1 MFILEAC
8 SHLNHFTLP
17 TTQHF
22 LPMFFDNL
30 LTTTAKTITN
40 PDTLIEFMSQSFD
53 VKNMYTEL
61 PHASIIT
68 AIEWLL
74 RESQLTRFGRH
85 KRVHLALSGRRN
97 VAFQRNGGF
106 VHITYAQ
113 LITFV
118 LFDLAN
124 VYFTLG
130 TTILRQHNG
139 IPMGSPISPALA
151 IIVCAHA
158 EHLFKQTISDFP
170 NFFAARYM
178 DDLHATC
185 TFTATDISGRRRAEE
200 IFEKLRTIYPAALT
214 LELTATGSTDFLE
227 TSISYPSLPCSLSS
241 LSNPSSDSLSTRQL
255 NKNKNCLSKPHLNF
269 TRLQHSL
276 SYRRPSQTAGALMGS
291 FLRLPRHSSST
302 NTAFLSAIEL
312 LLELHHLQY
321 SPHTLQK
328 TIKKL
333 SHNHPNPLWPH
344 LLTLLS
350 MPSYSTFISNLKALL

>member
-1 MFILEAC
+1 ML
-8 SHLNHFTLP
+8 
-17 TTQHF
+17 
-22 LPMFFDNL
+22 FDNL

-61 PHASIIT
+61 SNASIVT

-74 RESQLTRFGRH
+74 HESQLTRFGRH

-170 NFFAARYM
+170 NFFR
-178 DDLHATC
+178 
-185 TFTATDISGRRRAEE
+185 G
-200 IFEKLRTIYPAALT
+200 T
-214 LELTATGSTDFLE
+214 LYG
-227 TSISYPSLPCSLSS
+227 
-241 LSNPSSDSLSTRQL
+241 
-255 NKNKNCLSKPHLNF
+255 
-269 TRLQHSL
+269 
-276 SYRRPSQTAGALMGS
+276 
-291 FLRLPRHSSST
+291 
-302 NTAFLSAIEL
+302 
-312 LLELHHLQY
+312 
-321 SPHTLQK
+321 
-328 TIKKL
+328 
-333 SHNHPNPLWPH
+333 
-344 LLTLLS
+344 
-350 MPSYSTFISNLKALL
+350 

>member
-1 MFILEAC
+1 
-8 SHLNHFTLP
+8 
-17 TTQHF
+17 
-22 LPMFFDNL
+22 MFFDNL
-30 LTTTAKTITN
+30 LATTTKTISN
-40 PDTLIEFMSQSFD
+40 PDTLIDFMSQSFD

-61 PHASIIT
+61 PHASIVT

-74 RESQLTRFGRH
+74 HESQLTRFGRH

-97 VAFQRNGGF
+97 VAFQRSGGF
-106 VHITYAQ
+106 VHITYTQ

-185 TFTATDISGRRRAEE
+185 TFAVTDITGRRRAEE
-200 IFEKLRTIYPAALT
+200 IFDNLRNIYPAALT

-241 LSNPSSDSLSTRQL
+241 LTNPSSDSFPTRQL
-255 NKNKNCLSKPHLNF
+255 NKNKNCLSKTHLNF

-312 LLELHHLQY
+312 LLELHHLKY

-333 SHNHPNPLWPH
+333 SYNHPNPLWPH
-344 LLTLLS
+344 LLTLVTT
-350 MPSYSTFISNLKALL
+350 PSYPIFISKLKSLL